1 MGPSGHQFVIV
12 GAGITGLTI
21 ARELVSAGADDI
33 AILDKEAAAGRHASG
48 RNSGVLHAGLYYSSD
63 TLKARYCA
71 QGNRLM
77 KSFCREKNLAV
88 REIGKVIVTRDEA
101 QNQTL
106 ETLKAKAD
114 ACGARAR
121 LIGSEEL
128 RRLEPHAATYERA
141 LFSPDTAVISPKQ
154 VLAALEEELIGSGRV
169 SISYR
174 TAVRG
179 PRGTKTVATSRGPL
193 AYDTL
198 INAAGAHAD
207 RIAHRFGVGREFK
220 ILPFKGTYRKLTR
233 RRAYL
238 VQGNIYPVPDLRNP
252 FLGAHFTRSVDDSVY
267 VGPTAIP
274 ALGRENY
281 GFFEGWGWDTPLVLL
296 RDGVLL
302 LENSEFRTAALT
314 EPKKYLKVVLFR
326 DARRLIP
333 ELRLSDLEET
343 SKVGIR
349 PQLVHWPTRR
359 LVMDFVMHSDSETF
373 HVLNAVSPAFTCS
386 MALAKHAVNLVLAR
400 RGAADAVSV

>member
-128 RRLEPHAATYERA
+128 RRLEPHAATYE
-141 LFSPDTAVISPKQ
+141 
-154 VLAALEEELIGSGRV
+154 
-169 SISYR
+169 
-174 TAVRG
+174 
-179 PRGTKTVATSRGPL
+179 
-193 AYDTL
+193 
-198 INAAGAHAD
+198 
-207 RIAHRFGVGREFK
+207 
-220 ILPFKGTYRKLTR
+220 
-233 RRAYL
+233 
-238 VQGNIYPVPDLRNP
+238 
-252 FLGAHFTRSVDDSVY
+252 
-267 VGPTAIP
+267 
-274 ALGRENY
+274 
-281 GFFEGWGWDTPLVLL
+281 
-296 RDGVLL
+296 
-302 LENSEFRTAALT
+302 
-314 EPKKYLKVVLFR
+314 
-326 DARRLIP
+326 
-333 ELRLSDLEET
+333 
-343 SKVGIR
+343 
-349 PQLVHWPTRR
+349 
-359 LVMDFVMHSDSETF
+359 
-373 HVLNAVSPAFTCS
+373 
-386 MALAKHAVNLVLAR
+386 
-400 RGAADAVSV
+400 